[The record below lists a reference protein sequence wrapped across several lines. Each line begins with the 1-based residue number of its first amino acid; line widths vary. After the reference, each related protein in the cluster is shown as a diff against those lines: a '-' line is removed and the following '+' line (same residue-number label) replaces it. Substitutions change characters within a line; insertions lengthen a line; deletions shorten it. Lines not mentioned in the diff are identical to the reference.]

1 MNRIVVTGATGYIG
15 SNLIRKLIDK
25 DKEVY
30 IIVREHSR
38 FDLIDD
44 IKDKVNIFVYDNKIE
59 NLINFFN
66 RVKPDIVYHLA
77 SLFIAEH
84 KYSDIP
90 NLIESNVKF
99 GTEVLE
105 AMNQSGTKKL
115 INTGTAWQHYNN
127 EEYNPVCLYAATK
140 EAFEKIIEFYTN
152 ACGFKAITIELYDTY
167 GPKDNRKK
175 IINLLSKYSKQKTE
189 LKMSAGE
196 QLLDLSYIDD
206 VVNAFIIAGEN
217 LYGIDFYKH
226 IKYTIISGER
236 YKLKEIVNL
245 YEKVVG
251 SKILID
257 WGARPY
263 RKREVMIP
271 STCTNKLP
279 NWNQKVTLE
288 KGLSLMNNIK
298 LSLEK
303 GRDTIE

>member
-175 IINLLSKYSKQKTE
+175 IINLLSKYSKQKT
-189 LKMSAGE
+189 
-196 QLLDLSYIDD
+196 
-206 VVNAFIIAGEN
+206 
-217 LYGIDFYKH
+217 
-226 IKYTIISGER
+226 T
-236 YKLKEIVNL
+236 
-245 YEKVVG
+245 EK
-251 SKILID
+251 
-257 WGARPY
+257 
-263 RKREVMIP
+263 
-271 STCTNKLP
+271 
-279 NWNQKVTLE
+279 
-288 KGLSLMNNIK
+288 
-298 LSLEK
+298 
-303 GRDTIE
+303 